1 MLGREFA
8 VLFAEV
14 FAQLLVQVGGV
25 DQLHLALPLFRFVV
39 GQQPHIGGDTSVV
52 EQVVRQLDDGFQVVA
67 LDDVAA
73 DVAFAAACIASEQG
87 RTVVDG
93 CNARA

>member
-1 MLGREFA
+1 MGTNLRHG
-8 VLFAEV
+8 
-14 FAQLLVQVGGV
+14 
-25 DQLHLALPLFRFVV
+25 
-39 GQQPHIGGDTSVV
+39 
-52 EQVVRQLDDGFQVVA
+52 VVRQLDDGFEVVA

-93 CNARA
+93 CDARAQKRVAFLSLRSERRFILSTISIRNSNWPSDERGMAG